1 MDCLGLGVRE
11 KVDGRIA
18 AALHFGQVVRP
29 ISIRAGEASTVA
41 PDIATQ
47 HPAAFR
53 PRRYIAGIIQK
64 KKGEV
69 R

>member
-1 MDCLGLGVRE
+1 
-11 KVDGRIA
+11 VDESIA

-29 ISIRAGEASTVA
+29 ILTRGGEVSAAS

-47 HPAAFR
+47 HRAAFW
-53 PRRYIAGIIQK
+53 PRRFIAGIMFREK
-64 KKGEV
+64 NKGKFDA